1 MFEADKSEVD
11 KPEAGQQPIPAQLQ
25 RLRNTFAGRLCD
37 RLSELEHAWDKVR
50 GSHWQQEALAH
61 FRLLAHSLAGAAAT
75 FGFQSL
81 GEIARTLDLSLQAVL
96 DNGAEHTLDEAAR
109 QRVGSHFSRL
119 RQAAQ
124 SIATAGCADAAAE
137 RALDTAS
144 DLVTRFHNRV
154 FIVDDD
160 EQVAHEL
167 ARQIGFFG
175 YDVTV
180 FIDLNGFQAAMASA
194 HPAAIIMDIRF
205 PDGPF
210 AGCEVMEAI
219 RSQRGFDVPVIFISE
234 HSGLEARV
242 KAVRAGGE
250 AYFNK
255 PLDLPRLVYL
265 LDTFTSR
272 RRQQPYHV
280 LIVDDDPLV
289 AEHHATILE
298 GAGFTTLV
306 VNDPTAVTLALEDFY
321 PEIILMDLYMPGI
334 SGPELA
340 KVIHQQEMYVSVPI
354 IFLSMEDD
362 RDRQLA
368 TIRVAGDDFLTK
380 PIQPEHLVSVVSS
393 RAQRYRTLRYYMERD
408 GLTGALNHTRVL
420 DRLASEVARAQRD
433 GTSLV
438 FAMLDLDHFK
448 QVNDSWGHHAGDNV
462 LQSLARM
469 LKQRLRKSDVIGRY
483 GGEEFALILPNTE
496 VEAAFAVLDDI
507 RRSFAEVRFRHDES
521 CFQVTFSCGLVALDD
536 FPDAGRL
543 AMSADE
549 ALYEAKQA
557 GRNRVVRIRSR

>member
-1 MFEADKSEVD
+1 MTEVG
-11 KPEAGQQPIPAQLQ
+11 KPPIPAQLQ
-25 RLRNTFAGRLCD
+25 RLRNTFTGRLRD
-37 RLSELEHAWDKVR
+37 RLSELEQAWDEVR
-50 GSHWQQEALAH
+50 GSQWRQEALAR

-81 GEIARTLDLSLQAVL
+81 GELARVLDVSLQAALEV
-96 DNGAEHTLDEAAR
+96 GGEGGGSEIDEAS
-109 QRVGSHFSRL
+109 RVRIGSQFSRL
-119 RQAAQ
+119 RQLAQTLARAGAA
-124 SIATAGCADAAAE
+124 DVAAE
-137 RALDTAS
+137 HSLAS
-144 DLVTRFHNRV
+144 PHEHVTRFHNSV

-175 YDVTV
+175 YDVSVFTV
-180 FIDLNGFQAAMASA
+180 LVGFQSAMEVA
-194 HPAAIIMDIRF
+194 HPAAIIMDIGF

-219 RSQRGFDVPVIFISE
+219 RRQRGFDVPVIFISE
-234 HSGLEARV
+234 NCSLEARV
-242 KAVRAGGE
+242 RAVRAGGE
-250 AYFNK
+250 AFFNK

-272 RRQQPYHV
+272 RQQQPYHV

-298 GAGFTTLV
+298 GACFKTLV
-306 VNDPTAVTLALEDFY
+306 VTDPTAVTLALEDFY
-321 PEIILMDLYMPGI
+321 PEIILMDLYMPDI

-420 DRLASEVARAQRD
+420 DRLASEAARAQRD
-433 GTSLV
+433 GTPLV

-448 QVNDSWGHHAGDNV
+448 QVNDTWGHHAGDNV

-483 GGEEFALILPNTE
+483 GGEEFALILPNTDI
-496 VEAAFAVLDDI
+496 EAAHAVLDDI
-507 RRSFAEVRFRHDES
+507 RASFAEVRFRHAES
-521 CFQVTFSCGLVALDD
+521 DFRVTFSCGLAVLED
-536 FPDAGRL
+536 FPDPGAL

-549 ALYEAKQA
+549 ALYDAKQA
-557 GRNRVVRIRSR
+557 GRNRLARARAA